1 MPGDP
6 GTAPAMDATMN
17 LLFSNDR
24 RGEYPPSLYAA
35 TCMALPPFPEQRGE
49 ERADVVI
56 VGGGYTGLS
65 AALHLAE
72 AGLDVMLLEAH
83 RVGFG
88 ASGRNGGQ
96 LGSGQRL
103 EVDELER
110 MAGAETAHRLW
121 DMAEEAKALT
131 RDLAARSG
139 VPVAEGIAHAFR
151 KPGEFDHARGMS
163 EKLARDYAYDRIEPL
178 DRDAFRALVPSDAYI
193 AGELDHG
200 AGHLNPLD
208 LALGMARLADAAGA
222 KLREMSHV
230 HHIRHARRADEKT
243 IVQTDKGRVI
253 CDHVILAANGYLGN
267 LEMKVAARVM
277 PINNFVVATAP
288 LGARRAQVLTRDIGV
303 HDTKFVVNYW
313 RLDPEG
319 RLIFGGGENVSYR
332 FPADIAAKVRKPLLE
347 IYPALADIELTHA
360 WGGTLAIT
368 MNRMPCFIRPAPN
381 CLSASGFSGHGVAL
395 ATLSGKLMAQAVRG
409 QAQGFDTMAA
419 LPSRPFP
426 GGGMFRWPLLVAG
439 MGWYS
444 LRDRLGF

>member
-1 MPGDP
+1 
-6 GTAPAMDATMN
+6 MDAAMN

-35 TCMALPPFPEQRGE
+35 TRDPLPDFPEQQGE

-72 AGLDVMLLEAH
+72 AGVDVMLLEAH
-83 RVGFG
+83 RLGFG

-103 EVDELER
+103 EVDALEKL
-110 MAGAETAHRLW
+110 AGRDTARRLW
-121 DMAEEAKALT
+121 NMAEEAKALT
-131 RDLAARSG
+131 RDLAARAG
-139 VPVAEGIAHAFR
+139 VPVADGIAHAFR
-151 KPGEFDHARGMS
+151 KPGEYDHARAMID
-163 EKLARDYAYDRIEPL
+163 KLARDYDYDRIEAL
-178 DRDAFRALVPSDAYI
+178 DREAFRTLVPSDAY
-193 AGELDHG
+193 ASGELDHG
-200 AGHLNPLD
+200 AGHLNPLN

-222 KLREMSHV
+222 RLREMSHV
-230 HHIRHARRADEKT
+230 HHIRHGRSAGEKS
-243 IVQTDKGRVI
+243 IVQTHKGRVI
-253 CDHVILAANGYLGN
+253 CDHVILAANGYLGH
-267 LEMKVAARVM
+267 LDMKVAARVM
-277 PINNFVVATAP
+277 PINNFIVATAP
-288 LGARRAQVLTRDIGV
+288 LGARTAQVLTRDIGV

-332 FPADIAAKVRKPLLE
+332 FPKDIAAKVRKPLLE
-347 IYPALADIELTHA
+347 IYPGLADVELTHA

-368 MNRMPCFIRPAPN
+368 MNRMPCFVRPAPN
-381 CLSASGFSGHGVAL
+381 CLSASGFSGHGLAL
-395 ATLSGKLMAQAVRG
+395 ATLSGKLMAQAVQG

-439 MGWYS
+439 MSWYS

>member
-1 MPGDP
+1 
-6 GTAPAMDATMN
+6 MN

-24 RGEYPPSLYAA
+24 PGEYPPSLYAA
-35 TCMALPPFPEQRGE
+35 TRDTLPAFPQQRGE
-49 ERADVVI
+49 ERADVVV
-56 VGGGYTGLS
+56 VGAGYTGLS

-72 AGLDVMLLEAH
+72 AGFSVTVLEAH

-110 MAGAETAHRLW
+110 LAGVPAAHRLW

-131 RDLAARSG
+131 RDLAARAG
-139 VPVAEGIAHAFR
+139 VPVADGIAHAFR
-151 KPGEFDHARGMS
+151 KPAEFEHARGMI
-163 EKLARDYAYDRIEPL
+163 EMLGRDYGYDRIEAL
-178 DRDAFRALVPSDAYI
+178 DREAFRALVPSNAYI

-200 AGHLNPLD
+200 AGHLHPLN

-222 KLREMSHV
+222 QIREVSHV
-230 HHIRHARRADEKT
+230 HRIRHGRAGEKS
-243 IVQTDKGRVI
+243 IVQTSKGRVV
-253 CDHVILAANGYLGN
+253 CDHVLLAGNGYLGQLDN
-267 LEMKVAARVM
+267 HVAARVM
-277 PINNFVVATAP
+277 PINNFIVATEP
-288 LGARRAQVLTRDIGV
+288 LGARAAEVLTRPIGV

-332 FPADIAAKVRKPLLE
+332 FPKDIAAKVRKPLLE
-347 IYPALADIELTHA
+347 IYPGLADVRLTHA

-368 MNRMPCFIRPAPN
+368 MNRMPCFVRPAPN
-381 CLSASGFSGHGVAL
+381 CLSASGYSGHGLAL
-395 ATLSGKLMAQAVRG
+395 ATLAGKLMAQAVAG

-426 GGGMFRWPLLVAG
+426 GGAALRWPLLVAG

>member
-1 MPGDP
+1 
-6 GTAPAMDATMN
+6 MN

-24 RGEYPPSLYAA
+24 LGEYPPSLYAA
-35 TCMALPPFPEQRGE
+35 NRDPLPGFPQQRGE
-49 ERADVVI
+49 ERADVVVI
-56 VGGGYTGLS
+56 GAGYTGLS

-72 AGLDVMLLEAH
+72 AGRDVMLLEAH

-103 EVDELER
+103 EVDELEKL
-110 MAGAETAHRLW
+110 AGIETAHRLW
-121 DMAEEAKALT
+121 DMAEEAKRLT

-139 VPVAEGIAHAFR
+139 VPVADGIAHAFR
-151 KPGEFDHARGMS
+151 KSAEFDHACAMIDRLCRVYG
-163 EKLARDYAYDRIEPL
+163 YDRIEAL
-178 DRDAFRALVPSDAYI
+178 DRDAFRALVPSQAYI

-208 LALGMARLADAAGA
+208 LAIGMARLTDAAGA
-222 KLREMSHV
+222 RIRELSHV
-230 HHIRHARRADEKT
+230 HHIRHARRAGEKT
-243 IVQTDKGRVI
+243 VVQTDKGSVT

-267 LEMKVAARVM
+267 LDTHVAARVM
-277 PINNFVVATAP
+277 PINNFIVATEP
-288 LGARRAQVLTRDIGV
+288 LGAGAAEVLTRDIGV

-332 FPADIAAKVRKPLLE
+332 FPADIFSKVRKPLLQ
-347 IYPALADIELTHA
+347 IYPGLADVKLTHA

-368 MNRMPCFIRPAPN
+368 MNRMPCFARPAPN
-381 CLSASGFSGHGVAL
+381 CLSASGYSGHGLAL
-395 ATLSGKLMAQAVRG
+395 ATLAGKLMAQAVLG
-409 QAQGFDTMAA
+409 QGAGFDTMAA
-419 LPSRPFP
+419 LPSPAFP
-426 GGGMFRWPLLVAG
+426 GGAALRWPLLVAG
-439 MGWYS
+439 MSWYS

>member
-1 MPGDP
+1 
-6 GTAPAMDATMN
+6 MN

-35 TCMALPPFPEQRGE
+35 SRSALPAFPRQQGE
-49 ERADVVI
+49 ERADVVV
-56 VGGGYTGLS
+56 VGAGYTGLS

-72 AGLDVMLLEAH
+72 AGRDVMVLEAH

-110 MAGAETAHRLW
+110 LAGPEAARRLW

-131 RDLAARSG
+131 RALAARCQ
-139 VPVAEGIAHAFR
+139 VPVADGIAHAFR
-151 KPGEFDHARGMS
+151 KPAEFDHARRLID
-163 EKLARDYAYDRIEPL
+163 KLARDYGYDRIEPL
-178 DRDAFRALVPSDAYI
+178 ARDAFRALVPSDAYI

-200 AGHLNPLD
+200 AGHLNPLE
-208 LALGMARLADAAGA
+208 LVLGLARLADAAGA
-222 KLREMSHV
+222 RLRELSHV
-230 HHIRHARRADEKT
+230 HHIRHARLASDKT
-243 IVQTDKGRVI
+243 VVQTERGRVL
-253 CDHVILAANGYLGN
+253 CDHVILAGNGYMGQLNGH
-267 LEMKVAARVM
+267 VAARVM
-277 PINNFVVATAP
+277 PINNFIVATEP
-288 LGARRAQVLTRDIGV
+288 LGPRAAQVLTRNIGV

-332 FPADIAAKVRKPLLE
+332 FPADIFAKVRKPLLS
-347 IYPALADIELTHA
+347 IYPQLADVALTHA

-368 MNRMPCFIRPAPN
+368 MNRMPCFARPAPN
-381 CLSASGFSGHGVAL
+381 CLSASGYSGHGLAL
-395 ATLSGKLMAQAVRG
+395 ANLAGKLMAQAVLG

-426 GGGMFRWPLLVAG
+426 GGAMLRWPLLVAG
-439 MGWYS
+439 MSWYS